1 MVMSKTFS
9 GCGAAAAL
17 GVEGGALLAG
27 APADGGLLAADGG
40 VLGANDGTAEAVA
53 RRSLEARR
61 QPAKVT
67 RPATTAS
74 GKSNERRVKAAPFTT
89 RLLGVLGERRG
100 VCLLATWA
108 VLRRNQAEPVA
119 PRTRARTS
127 PDARTWFH
135 AHECAQV

>member
-27 APADGGLLAADGG
+27 APADGGLLAADGA

-89 RLLGVLGERRG
+89 RLLGVLGERRR
-100 VCLLATWA
+100 
-108 VLRRNQAEPVA
+108 LRVRTLPGG
-119 PRTRARTS
+119 PRLPPRAHHSRL
-127 PDARTWFH
+127 
-135 AHECAQV
+135 HECTHMSARK